1 VHCNIDFPSGSKV
14 VSAIPHGASFW
25 TRTARVT
32 IKLANGSTQFFFLKI
47 GKDDFSRDMLRSEYD
62 GVNALY
68 RIVPELVPR
77 PIAWGAYVSKPDTF
91 FFLADF
97 IPMLEELPDP
107 ELFCTM
113 LARLHRDS
121 IPLSSN
127 GKFGFHVT
135 TYSGTMPQDVT
146 WCDTW
151 EESYARAL
159 RSFAEQESKAQ
170 GLSEEMEQLYPKLF
184 DQVIPRLLRP
194 LSAEGRAIKPVL
206 VHGDLWYG
214 NMAINAETGA
224 PVTFDPAVI
233 WAHNE
238 CQ

>member
-32 IKLANGSTQFFFLKI
+32 VKLANGSAQLFFLKI
-47 GKDDFSRDMLRSEYD
+47 GKDDFSRDMLRSEYE

-77 PIAWGAYVSKPDTF
+77 PIAWGAYMSKPDTF

-107 ELFCTM
+107 ETFCTM

-121 IPLSSN
+121 IPLSPN
-127 GKFGFHVT
+127 GKFGFHHLQWDYAT
-135 TYSGTMPQDVT
+135 RRDVVR
-146 WCDTW
+146 
-151 EESYARAL
+151 YLGR
-159 RSFAEQESKAQ
+159 K
-170 GLSEEMEQLYPKLF
+170 
-184 DQVIPRLLRP
+184 LRP
-194 LSAEGRAIKPVL
+194 SVAKLCRTREQGPGFKRRDGTTIPKAI
-206 VHGDLWYG
+206 
-214 NMAINAETGA
+214 
-224 PVTFDPAVI
+224 
-233 WAHNE
+233 
-238 CQ
+238 